1 MVGAVIRRRRG
12 ARARLS
18 RTRSVRLE
26 SSANPGALVRAAPLR
41 AFYAALLTR
50 AAARGTLR
58 VATLHLDDAPAAML
72 WALQV
77 YNRLWLLKMA
87 YHDRVARIS
96 PGVLLMRFVLRTA
109 HDLRLDAV
117 EFLADDAPW
126 QQRWQPVARCYT
138 SALAVPLTARGLIG
152 LGLNA
157 VFSAP
162 AAPAGSRHASGA
174 HDRLRHAARHEL
186 RLPAA
191 LRGRPDECVRGC
203 TSGGASSSASR
214 RPWRAARQR
223 FTIALLPLRR
233 RRRRLGRVVARCP
246 LPV

>member
-1 MVGAVIRRRRG
+1 M
-12 ARARLS
+12 
-18 RTRSVRLE
+18 
-26 SSANPGALVRAAPLR
+26 RAAPLR

-72 WALQV
+72 WALQA

-157 VFSAP
+157 CSAP
-162 AAPAGSRHASGA
+162 RGTCWICHAFGA
-174 HDRLRHAARHEL
+174 HDRLRHAARHE
-186 RLPAA
+186 
-191 LRGRPDECVRGC
+191 
-203 TSGGASSSASR
+203 SA
-214 RPWRAARQR
+214 
-223 FTIALLPLRR
+223 F
-233 RRRRLGRVVARCP
+233 RRL
-246 LPV
+246 